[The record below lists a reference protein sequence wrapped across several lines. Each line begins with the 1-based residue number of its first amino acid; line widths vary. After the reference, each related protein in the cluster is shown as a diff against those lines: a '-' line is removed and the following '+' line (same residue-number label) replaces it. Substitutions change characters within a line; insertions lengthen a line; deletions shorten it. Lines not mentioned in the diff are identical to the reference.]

1 MNLAVLKSITIG
13 MGFLIVGG
21 LAALVYGAMNQAGKL
36 KLEKAESA
44 PALEAPKPFGLLELK
59 EPAGTEILELATGD
73 GRLFLRLGGGGK
85 PERILVLDAKTAT
98 VLGTILPTKAAG
110 EAAGTT
116 PPPAE
121 SSASPK

>member
-44 PALEAPKPFGLLELK
+44 PVLEAPKPFGTLELK

-73 GRLFLRLGGGGK
+73 GRLYLRLGGGAK
-85 PERILVLDAKTAT
+85 PERILVLDAKSAT
-98 VLGTILPTKAAG
+98 VLGTILPTQA
-110 EAAGTT
+110 EAAAAPAPT
-116 PPPAE
+116 PSPAQ
-121 SSASPK
+121 